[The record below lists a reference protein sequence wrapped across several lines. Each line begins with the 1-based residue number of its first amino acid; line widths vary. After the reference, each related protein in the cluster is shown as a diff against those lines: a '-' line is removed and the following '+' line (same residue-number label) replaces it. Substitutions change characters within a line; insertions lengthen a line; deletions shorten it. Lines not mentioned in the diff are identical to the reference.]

1 LTDSPKTDSEN
12 QEKKQGM
19 GELER
24 ILHEGAALHET
35 GRYDDAL
42 SLYDE
47 AVGRWP
53 TLALLWNNRGNTL
66 LELGLHQQA
75 IKSYQQAL
83 QLAPSLHD
91 SRIALAT
98 CLQARGE
105 VQQALVECAK
115 VLKAAPD
122 HAEAH
127 WNYALLLLLQGNYG
141 AGFREYE
148 WRWKKRRFTSPVRKF
163 SEPRWYG
170 DSLSGKTLLVYAEQ
184 GLGDTIQFCRYLPL
198 LVEHGGSV
206 VFECHQ
212 PLATL
217 MQSLGETIRIV
228 PFGQMLPPFDYHVP
242 LLSLPHLLGSSFE
255 TIPASVPYLSSPKER
270 LLFWRSVMPTD
281 NMLKVGLCWA
291 GKAYPDPARSCSPS
305 VLQPFTAVQH
315 VSWISLQ
322 MGEGAS
328 TQPFPLTDLT
338 MLVQDFADTAGLVAQ
353 LDLVITI
360 DTAVAHL
367 AGALGKETWLMV
379 PSAPDWRWGVD
390 RKNCPWYP
398 TMRLFRQQHAGR
410 WDDVIKQLSAT
421 LVQRLL

>member
-1 LTDSPKTDSEN
+1 
-12 QEKKQGM
+12 M

-24 ILHEGAALHET
+24 ILREGATLHEA

-127 WNYALLLLLQGNYG
+127 WNYALLLLLLGNYV

-148 WRWKKRRFTSPVRKF
+148 WRWKKRRFTSPVRTF
-163 SEPRWYG
+163 SEPRWHG
-170 DSLSGKTLLVYAEQ
+170 GNLAGKTLLVYAEQ
-184 GLGDTIQFCRYLPL
+184 GFGDTIQFCRYLPF
-198 LVEHGGSV
+198 LVEHGANV
-206 VFECHQ
+206 LFECHQ
-212 PLATL
+212 PLAIL
-217 MQSLGETIRIV
+217 MQSIGTGIMIV
-228 PFGQMLPPFDYHVP
+228 PFGQMLPPFDYHAP

-255 TIPASVPYLSSPKER
+255 TIPATVPYLSPPKER
-270 LLFWRSVMPTD
+270 LMFWQRVMPTD
-281 NMLKVGLCWA
+281 NTLRVGLCWA
-291 GKAYPDPARSCSPS
+291 GKAYPDPGRSCPPDW
-305 VLQPFTAVQH
+305 LQPLAALH
-315 VSWISLQ
+315 GVSWVSLQ
-322 MGEGAS
+322 IGEGIDGMT

-353 LDLVITI
+353 LDLVMTI

-367 AGALGKETWLMV
+367 AGALGKETWLLV
-379 PSAPDWRWGVD
+379 PFAPDWRWGLNRED
-390 RKNCPWYP
+390 CPWYP
-398 TMRLFRQQHAGR
+398 TMRLFRQKNAGQ
-410 WDDVIKQLSAT
+410 WDEVVEQLAT
-421 LVQRLL
+421 ALAQRLL